1 MSLFNTA
8 HTKGRVRYGGGPLYN
23 LTSYFYPNILPF
35 VITTFEGRVHIVS
48 VGVPPL
54 PIFPAA
60 KPSTATT
67 SFIYRERG
75 HPFPT
80 AHFLSQQEF
89 QDDLTDKKA
98 QRGLHRQIVQEG
110 RGGEAGRG
118 PVCWII
124 GTIGMKILYY
134 GTCEY
139 LAWLRL
145 T

>member
-60 KPSTATT
+60 KPST
-67 SFIYRERG
+67 SNDVIYLSRTRPPIPDR
-75 HPFPT
+75 PFT
-80 AHFLSQQEF
+80 SQQEF

-98 QRGLHRQIVQEG
+98 RRGLHWQIMQEG
-110 RGGEAGRG
+110 RAGEAGRG

-139 LAWLRL
+139 LA
-145 T
+145 